1 MTIRF
6 WLPIRNEY
14 IQHLMLKSRF
24 PVKVIFFPTSQ
35 RTKKGFS
42 KWHYKN
48 TTSTAQNRSGIPE
61 KIAPKIWFV
70 HCPGS
75 LSFAIF
81 LRLKT
86 SYTLLRAHFNIVRE
100 LGSKKTW
107 NGKITFAKILCMQLF
122 FAYMRSWRRLV
133 HERKVKSFTL
143 LNRICNVI
151 PTYTD

>member
-61 KIAPKIWFV
+61 KIAPKVWFV
-70 HCPGS
+70 HCHGS

-81 LRLKT
+81 FYDWRRRT
-86 SYTLLRAHFNIVRE
+86 HCYVRISI
-100 LGSKKTW
+100 L
-107 NGKITFAKILCMQLF
+107 FAKRFEKDVERKNPICENTMYATFL
-122 FAYMRSWRRLV
+122 FAYNKHAFVTSLGTSTESEV
-133 HERKVKSFTL
+133 SYFFKSDL
-143 LNRICNVI
+143 
-151 PTYTD
+151 

>member
-1 MTIRF
+1 M
-6 WLPIRNEY
+6 
-14 IQHLMLKSRF
+14 
-24 PVKVIFFPTSQ
+24 IFFGSPQ
-35 RTKKGFS
+35 AKVRKGFS
-42 KWHYKN
+42 KWHFKN

-100 LGSKKTW
+100 IGSKKTW

-122 FAYMRSWRRLV
+122 CVHALWRRFV
-133 HERKVKSFTL
+133 HERKVKSLTL

-151 PTYTD
+151 MICTYYGEDWRCMN